1 MKKRSSISIKTKI
14 TTVIVLIPMISLIV
28 VGIVALYQN
37 RKVLVNQAE
46 FTVKKMVLEKTS
58 KYDMI
63 FQRIQE
69 EVDAT
74 SKLAGVFF
82 SQPTPKI
89 SIERRMLFPWTGK
102 GYGNEEVKKR
112 FRDEILKLQ
121 RIGLTLHAVV
131 NNNPYLTLGYLGTK
145 DGLTVF
151 DNEKVVSVIEKLK
164 AFDVRERPWYVQA
177 KIEKKLIWTNLY
189 VDANTKKLVVTCAAP
204 VYDNKSKF
212 IGVVGFDVLLE
223 TLQNEIKN
231 LDIGYKNS
239 AFMINKMGFL
249 VVKPGMGQKGGVW
262 HREYRTD
269 NLLETKNPKFNE
281 IVGRMVAG
289 KSGVERYVSLDGEAE
304 YLGYAPIKSIGYS
317 IGVIVPQTEIT
328 RPVEEAGK
336 ILIVILA
343 IVIIISLGVGLILSN
358 QITRPIEELTVF
370 VDRVSKGLTE
380 VEEIPIKRSDEIG
393 VLASSFNRLMR
404 SLSTLLEEQEERNKE

>member
-1 MKKRSSISIKTKI
+1 MKKGNSISIKTKI
-14 TTVIVLIPMISLIV
+14 TTVIVLIPMVSLII
-28 VGIVALYQN
+28 VGVVALYQN

-46 FTVKKMVLEKTS
+46 FTLRRMVLEKTG

-82 SQPTPKI
+82 SQPTPKVN
-89 SIERRMLFPWTGK
+89 IERKMLFPWTGK
-102 GYGNEEVKKR
+102 GYGNEEIKR
-112 FRDEILKLQ
+112 KFHDEILKLQ

-131 NNNPYLTLGYLGTK
+131 SNNPYLTLGYMGTK
-145 DGLTVF
+145 DGITVF

-177 KIEKKLIWTNLY
+177 KIEKRLIWTDLY
-189 VDANTKKLVVTCAAP
+189 VDASTKKLAVTCAAP
-204 VYDNKSKF
+204 VYDNKSNF

-223 TLQNEIKN
+223 TLQKEIKS

-249 VVKPGMGQKGGVW
+249 IVKPGMEQVVEVW
-262 HREYRTD
+262 QREYRAK

-281 IVGRMVAG
+281 IIGRMVAG
-289 KSGVERYVSLDGEAE
+289 KSGVERYTSLEGEKE
-304 YLGYAPIKSIGYS
+304 YLAYAPIKSIGYS

-328 RPVEEAGK
+328 KPVEEAGK

-343 IVIIISLGVGLILSN
+343 IVIIISLGVGLVLSN

-380 VEEIPIKRSDEIG
+380 VEEVPIKRRDEIG
-393 VLASSFNRLMR
+393 VLANAFNRLMR
-404 SLSTLLEEQEERNKE
+404 SLSTLLEEQRERNE